1 MSSDTA
7 RASLSVIPVTTRT
20 LVERGVPRRTALRI
34 VTAAIES
41 RAWEVTTVRVAIG
54 KGARRAVDA
63 VLVPPAVLEAAV
75 APWQTPAP
83 V

>member
-1 MSSDTA
+1 M
-7 RASLSVIPVTTRT
+7 
-20 LVERGVPRRTALRI
+20 PRRTALRI

-75 APWQTPAP
+75 APWQGDTGPTATALTQGR
-83 V
+83 